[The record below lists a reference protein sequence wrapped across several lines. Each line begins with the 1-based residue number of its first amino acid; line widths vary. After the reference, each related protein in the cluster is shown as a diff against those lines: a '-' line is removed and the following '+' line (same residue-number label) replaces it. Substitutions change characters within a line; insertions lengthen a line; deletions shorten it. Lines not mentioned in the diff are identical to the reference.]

1 MLTIPGLPDHLRDV
15 PEPAIAPDDPDAE
28 AKRQQWFDWAED
40 MRRYRLDRALLT
52 EQDDTIRAFEQRR
65 CAEHPAYWLA
75 VYGWI
80 YEPRAERE
88 EPDER
93 PFLPYGFQVMTLDW
107 FLATLGKR
115 GAEAD
120 GVLSKSRDMGASWLM
135 CAFALWGWL
144 YQKPWQ
150 VRLISRNQ
158 DLVDNKSSDSLF
170 WKLDFLWKRLP
181 AWMMPNAFD
190 PLAHRMKLTL
200 INPSNGNMIVGES
213 TTSNAV
219 RGGRATWVGYD
230 EAAFIPDFDLAWAA
244 TANATNHRFAV
255 SSESLE
261 KGPHFYK
268 LRNGVDMQHR
278 PSVLSLDWWMHP
290 DHNQQ
295 WLQEM
300 KERFAATPEQ
310 FYAEVLRDPH
320 SGTSTWVYPSANE
333 KRPNPDIRYEN
344 GNQIIVGI
352 DPGFNDETAI
362 LWMQHNVKTGK
373 YEILESYV
381 NRRMPADFYGTI
393 LTGEAQPGDWSYTEE
408 DYALMAWVR
417 SLPKATYYGDVYGD
431 NTTGATLDSFY
442 SRLRRFGIYVNVDRM
457 PGTELTPY
465 RMSARSFKGRREA
478 MRELL
483 PQIEIADTVG
493 ARRVLR
499 ALQEHKFR
507 PEDRPT
513 MSAPKTPLH
522 DWTSH
527 LVSALEYIAVN
538 LRMRRAL
545 QDRVLVTHSPRR
557 GRRQAP
563 DTRWKQENAIWTR

>member
-1 MLTIPGLPDHLRDV
+1 MLIIPGLPEELRVV
-15 PEPAIAPDDPDAE
+15 PDPPFAPDDPE
-28 AKRQQWFDWAED
+28 AADKREAWTTWAEGL
-40 MRRYRLDRALLT
+40 RRHRVDRALLT
-52 EQDDTIRAFEQRR
+52 ERDEQIRAFEMRR
-65 CAEHPAYWLA
+65 CREHPAYWLA
-75 VYGWI
+75 TYGWI
-80 YEPRAERE
+80 YEPRAERDE
-88 EPDER
+88 ADER
-93 PFLPYGFQVMTLDW
+93 PFIPFGFQVKALDW
-107 FLATLGKR
+107 FLEVLGKR

-144 YQKPWQ
+144 YERPWQ

-170 WKLDFLWKRLP
+170 WKIDFLWKRLP
-181 AWMMPNAFD
+181 IWMMPNEFD
-190 PLAHRMKLTL
+190 PMTHRMKLTL
-200 INPSNGNMIVGES
+200 INPGNGNMIVGES

-244 TANATNHRFAV
+244 TANATHHRFAV

-268 LRNGVDMQHR
+268 LRNGVDMQHK
-278 PSVLSLDWWMHP
+278 PSLLTLDWWMHP
-290 DHNQQ
+290 DHDER
-295 WLQEM
+295 WLREM

-320 SGTSTWVYPSANE
+320 SGSSTWVYPSANE
-333 KRPNPDIRYEN
+333 KKPVAGLKYEN

-362 LWMQHNVKTGK
+362 LWMQHNLRTGK
-373 YEILESYV
+373 YEVLESYV

-393 LTGEAQPGDWSYTEE
+393 LTGEPQPGDWSYTEE

-442 SRLRRFGIYVNVDRM
+442 SRLRRFGIHVNVDRT
-457 PGTELTPY
+457 PGSEVTPY

-478 MRELL
+478 LRELL
-483 PQIEIADTVG
+483 PEIEIGDSIG

-513 MSAPKTPLH
+513 QSAPKTPLH

-527 LVSALEYIAVN
+527 LVSALEYVAVN

-545 QDRVLVTHSPRR
+545 AGRVLTTTTPRR
-557 GRRQAP
+557 QRGVSRV
-563 DTRWKQENAIWTR
+563 TRWNQEQTVWSR